1 MLISLKIRVSCLER
15 KIVVMKMIKK
25 FLNNEVIS
33 YLIFGVMTTLVYVVM
48 RMIIF
53 NLTTLASLSATLASI
68 ISILFAFVTNDIV
81 VFKQAR
87 EGWFKRLI
95 KFFAARLLTLLID
108 VALAYL
114 LVEKFPHIIGQFV
127 KNDIQMINTIETLFG
142 QVLIIVLNY
151 VLSRLFVFRDRGPL

>member
-1 MLISLKIRVSCLER
+1 
-15 KIVVMKMIKK
+15 MKVIKK

-33 YLIFGVMTTLVYVVM
+33 YLIFGVMTTLVYVIM
-48 RMIIF
+48 RVILF

-68 ISILFAFVTNDIV
+68 ISILFAFVTNDII

-95 KFFAARLLTLLID
+95 KFFAARLLTLLLD

-114 LVEKFPHIIGQFV
+114 LVEKFPYLIGQFV
-127 KNDIQMINTIETLFG
+127 KNDIHMVNTIETLLG

-151 VLSRLFVFRDRGPL
+151 VLSKLFVFRDKSPL